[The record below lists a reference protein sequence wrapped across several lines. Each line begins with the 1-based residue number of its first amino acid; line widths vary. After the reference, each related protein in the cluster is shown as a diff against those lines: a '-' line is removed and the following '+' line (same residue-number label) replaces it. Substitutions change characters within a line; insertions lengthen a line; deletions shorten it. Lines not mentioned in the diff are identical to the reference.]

1 VIENNGYGGPS
12 IPLNGIY
19 TRDGD
24 YLRFWSGR
32 VNNTLG
38 YNTIRNNYGYEVVAD
53 YGSPRV
59 ELGVPTVGG
68 LNAIYDEVV
77 SNPYDAYEVWN
88 RAGNPLLWALDCW
101 WGSNGPQTYGSVS
114 TSSRI
119 TSEPDWL
126 GSTGPGG
133 AAKMLASEDKDLK
146 ERIEELKK
154 VIVESPDT
162 PEAIE
167 AFSELY
173 GIIRSDLEDELGEKD
188 RFYEYLTEL
197 YSKHKSK
204 KLGKFVL
211 RKKVFWKSLEGDVDK
226 VIKLSKKALKEFEK
240 AEAEDKDWL
249 SEARMCVLE
258 DLALT
263 YIHTGDI
270 MNGKSC
276 LDEVM
281 EKYSFDSTMIALI
294 EEEMEDMEDQISEGM
309 MLQKKGVP
317 YWEEEEEDEFIPEEY
332 ALAQNYPNPFNPTTT
347 IPFSLP
353 EESHVKIEIY
363 DLSGSCVAT
372 LSDKRYQTG
381 NYNVQFNGSGL
392 ASGIYFIRTQMVPSE
407 KQGKQ
412 HVFTSKMML
421 LK

>member
-1 VIENNGYGGPS
+1 
-12 IPLNGIY
+12 
-19 TRDGD
+19 
-24 YLRFWSGR
+24 
-32 VNNTLG
+32 
-38 YNTIRNNYGYEVVAD
+38 
-53 YGSPRV
+53 
-59 ELGVPTVGG
+59 
-68 LNAIYDEVV
+68 
-77 SNPYDAYEVWN
+77 
-88 RAGNPLLWALDCW
+88 
-101 WGSNGPQTYGSVS
+101 
-114 TSSRI
+114 
-119 TSEPDWL
+119 
-126 GSTGPGG
+126 
-133 AAKMLASEDKDLK
+133 
-146 ERIEELKK
+146 
-154 VIVESPDT
+154 
-162 PEAIE
+162 
-167 AFSELY
+167 
-173 GIIRSDLEDELGEKD
+173 LGEKD

-197 YSKHKSK
+197 YSKHKAK

-211 RKKVFWKSLEGDVDK
+211 RKKIFWKSLEGETEEA
-226 VIKLSKKALKEFEK
+226 IKLSRKALKEFEK
-240 AEAEDKDWL
+240 AGAKAEDEDWL

-270 MNGKSC
+270 MNGKAC
-276 LDEVM
+276 LEEVM

-294 EEEMEDMEDQISEGM
+294 EEEIEDLENLISEGM
-309 MLQKKGVP
+309 MLEKRVSP
-317 YWEEEEEDEFIPEEY
+317 YWQDEEADMPEKY

-372 LSDKRYQTG
+372 LSDKRYQAG

-392 ASGIYFIRTQMVPSE
+392 ASGVYFIRTRMVPSE